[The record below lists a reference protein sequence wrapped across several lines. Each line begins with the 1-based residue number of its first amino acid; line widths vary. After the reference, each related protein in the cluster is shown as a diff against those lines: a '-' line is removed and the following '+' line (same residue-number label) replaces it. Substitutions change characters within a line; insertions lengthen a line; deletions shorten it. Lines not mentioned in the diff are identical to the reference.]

1 MQPLHTLLL
10 SLVTLLSPLS
20 GYAAHD
26 SQVQQILIVHAY
38 SQEYAWT
45 KSQHQG
51 FVDSLGKLSTHPV
64 NYSVEYLDTKR
75 LALSTQYRHS
85 FEQYLLSRYQNY
97 QPDAIYVTDDDGYLF
112 ARDHLIKI
120 FPGSPVFFSGV
131 NNYAVLEEIHA
142 DSLPMRGVFE
152 KKDIASNLEL
162 LTSLDSG
169 NPSVLVVG
177 DASNTYR
184 AIETE
189 IRQQLAKRDDIQA
202 TFIASHL
209 IDELQQQLKSRDE
222 KFLFLT
228 TIGAIKNNVGRTLTI
243 GETIAAIDASGSY
256 AIFSMEDAYIT
267 ADVIGGLV
275 TSGSKQ
281 GQAAARLVAE
291 YLVSRDLAQIGHI
304 TASPNAYIFDQARL
318 DQLGIALAPHIRAQA
333 TLLNVPPSFYERN
346 RWLVISLYIVLL
358 SIILGLLYFG
368 LRQNKRRQR
377 DAIEQRR
384 KHLEQIER
392 YQKALLEWSA
402 TNFENSD
409 EAFARATEISS
420 RTLNVDRV
428 SIWLY
433 NEEHSHL
440 ICHNLYQS
448 DSGHSLGQIRSKHDH
463 PEYFNMLDQGRSI
476 VISDVRNDPL
486 TLSQAE
492 QYYARKNIYSILDVP
507 LYYQGEVIG
516 VVCHEQQRNNRQ
528 WKTHEQ
534 EFASAIAS
542 NVSLSVEIDK
552 RKTIEKSL
560 KQAKKEAES
569 SNQAKSEFLATMSHE
584 IRTPIN
590 GVIGMASLL
599 LDSDLSDEQR
609 RSIAIIH
616 ESAEALLAIIN
627 NILDFSRLEA
637 RKVELEISSFNLPMM
652 LSNVVDLFAAQAS
665 TQGIR
670 LSVEPAP
677 KIEQNFRADAGR
689 LRQVLMNLVANAIK
703 FTEKGSIVL
712 KVIALDKYL
721 ETRNIRFEVH
731 DTGIGIDALKLPNLF
746 ESFVQADSSVT
757 NRYGGSGLGLAI
769 SKRLVEIMGG
779 KIGVTSKPG
788 VGSIF
793 WFQLAL
799 QIDSSTRVNTLDTTC
814 DEQAHRSLRVL
825 VVEDVVPNQLVARKM
840 IEKYGHRVEI
850 AANGLE
856 ALAAVK
862 NRPYD
867 LVFMDVRMPEMDGIT
882 ATREIRKLAGNIGQ
896 VPIVAMSAN
905 AYDEDRQECLDAGMD
920 GFVSKPVK
928 KERLCEV
935 LRVYASPKGN
945 Q

>member
-1 MQPLHTLLL
+1 MQPLRTILL
-10 SLVTLLSPLS
+10 SIVTLLSPLT
-20 GYAAHD
+20 GFAAHD
-26 SQVQQILIVHAY
+26 PQVQQILILHAY

-51 FVDSLGKLSTHPV
+51 FVDSLQRLSTYPV
-64 NYSVEYLDTKR
+64 NFSVEYLDTKR
-75 LALSTQYRHS
+75 LALSPQYRQS

-97 QPDAIYVTDDDGYLF
+97 LPDAIYVTDDDGYLF
-112 ARDHLIKI
+112 ARDHLIKL
-120 FPGSPVFFSGV
+120 FPASPVFFSGV
-131 NNYAVLEEIHA
+131 NDYAIIDEINA
-142 DSLPMRGVFE
+142 DSLPVRGVFE

-162 LTSLDSG
+162 LTSLDTG

-189 IRQQLAKRDDIQA
+189 IRQQLARRDDIQA
-202 TFIASHL
+202 TFIASQQ
-209 IDELQQQLKSRDE
+209 IDELQRQLRSRTE

-228 TIGAIKNNVGRTLTI
+228 TIGGIKDSAGRTLTI
-243 GETIAAIDASGSY
+243 GETIAAIDAAGNY

-267 ADVIGGLV
+267 ANVVGGLV
-275 TSGSKQ
+275 TSGVKQ
-281 GQAAARLVAE
+281 GQSAAALVAE
-291 YLVSRDLAQIGHI
+291 YLRAHDLTRIHHI
-304 TASPNAYIFDQARL
+304 TTSPNAYIFDQARL
-318 DQLGIALAPHIRAQA
+318 DQLGIELEPHIRTQA

-346 RWLVISLYIVLL
+346 RRLVISLYIVLV

-368 LRQNKRRQR
+368 LRQNQRRQR
-377 DAIEQRR
+377 NAIEQRR

-402 TNFENSD
+402 TNFENID

-420 RTLNVDRV
+420 RTLSADRV

-463 PEYFNMLDQGRSI
+463 PEYFSVLDQGRSI

-486 TLSQAE
+486 TRSLAE
-492 QYYARKNIYSILDVP
+492 HYYIRKQIYSILDVP

-516 VVCHEQQRNNRQ
+516 VVCHEQQRKSRL
-528 WKTHEQ
+528 WKMHEQ

-560 KQAKKEAES
+560 QQAKKEAES

-584 IRTPIN
+584 IRTPMN

-599 LDSDLSDEQR
+599 LDSNLSEEQR
-609 RSIAIIH
+609 RGIAIIH

-637 RKVELEISSFNLPMM
+637 RKVELEISSFNLAMM

-665 TQGIR
+665 SQGIR
-670 LSVEPAP
+670 LSVEPAAEL
-677 KIEQNFRADAGR
+677 EQNFRADAGR

-712 KVIALDKYL
+712 KAIALDKSL
-721 ETRNIRFEVH
+721 NTRDIRFEVH
-731 DTGIGIDALKLPNLF
+731 DTGIGIDALKLPTLF

-779 KIGVTSKPG
+779 KIGVTSEPG
-788 VGSIF
+788 VGSVF
-793 WFQLAL
+793 WFQLSL
-799 QIDSSTRVNTLDTTC
+799 QIDTSVSTSTPDTTC
-814 DEQAHRSLRVL
+814 DEQPHHSLRVL

-862 NRPYD
+862 SRPYD

-882 ATREIRKLAGNIGQ
+882 ATREIRKLAGDVGR

-935 LRVYASPKGN
+935 LRLYASRKDM